1 MAVVRVE
8 VCGVVQGVGFRWFTV
23 RAARRA
29 GLRGWVKNRPDGC
42 VEIAASGDSDAL
54 DRFLNEV
61 KQGPPAARVES
72 VRELPIER
80 TENLGDGFEA
90 VR

>member
-1 MAVVRVE
+1 MAVVHVE

-23 RAARRA
+23 RAARRI
-29 GLRGWVKNRPDGC
+29 GLRGWVKNRDDGC
-42 VEIAASGDSDAL
+42 VEIAAAGDSAAL

-61 KQGPPAARVES
+61 RQGPPAAQVES
-72 VRELPIER
+72 VRELPVER
-80 TENLGDGFEA
+80 ADELGDDFEA